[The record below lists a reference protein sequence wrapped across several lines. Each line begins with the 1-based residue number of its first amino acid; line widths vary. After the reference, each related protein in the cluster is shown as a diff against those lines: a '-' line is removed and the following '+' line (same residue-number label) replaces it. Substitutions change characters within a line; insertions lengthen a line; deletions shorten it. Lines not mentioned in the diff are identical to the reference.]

1 MIKWYFISLLHNE
14 ELPVCRLLVF
24 IYSEETSWLVWK
36 ITGTSRDPA
45 ALKPILTSTVVFT
58 DQYNVW
64 FLHIGGWRHLWWD
77 GFNLV
82 QPTMR
87 PRFVNVWYFY
97 YSVVLM
103 WMCKQWRLRLKTLNR
118 VTGNGCTKVS
128 KIQSLKSHQHTADEF
143 MSDLLYLFVR
153 VLFFFS
159 RSENRW
165 VDWREQTAGVWR
177 WMQESKVGQP
187 RPATPAGEKT
197 NWKQAEREK

>member
-128 KIQSLKSHQHTADEF
+128 KILKSEESSTHCRRVYEWPA
-143 MSDLLYLFVR
+143 LFVCSC
-153 VLFFFS
+153 VVFFFS
-159 RSENRW
+159 F
-165 VDWREQTAGVWR
+165 
-177 WMQESKVGQP
+177 
-187 RPATPAGEKT
+187 
-197 NWKQAEREK
+197 WK